1 MVNKAAVNKPKPGR
15 VARHSG
21 DAPARQEDGRWNEL
35 LEISAKSFAEHGY
48 KSTTLQDI
56 ADQFGVLK
64 GSLYHYIRSKDDLL
78 FEIVRAV
85 YTRGLDNLRELAAA
99 ESDPAARL
107 RSVVRGH
114 VLYLID
120 NLVETSVLLHEFEQ
134 LSTARREQ
142 IALHEYSAILAA
154 LIEDAQR
161 AGVVKPGVD
170 AQLAALAALG
180 AMNWVYRWYR
190 PDGRKSP
197 AEIADQ
203 YAEIVIAGLLEA

>member
-1 MVNKAAVNKPKPGR
+1 VNKPKPGR
-15 VARHSG
+15 GARHSG

-78 FEIVRAV
+78 FEIVWAV

-134 LSTARREQ
+134 LSAARREQ
-142 IALHEYSAILAA
+142 IALHEYSAILAG

-190 PDGRKSP
+190 SDGRKSP

-203 YAEIVIAGLLEA
+203 YAEIVVAGLLEA

>member
-1 MVNKAAVNKPKPGR
+1 VVNRAKPGR
-15 VARHSG
+15 ATRHSG

-35 LEISAKSFAEHGY
+35 LAISATSFAEHGY

-85 YTRGLDNLRELAAA
+85 YTRGVDNLRELAAA
-99 ESDPAARL
+99 DTDPATRL

-134 LSTARREQ
+134 LSEARREQ
-142 IALHEYSAILAA
+142 IALHEYSAILAD

-161 AGVVKPGVD
+161 AGVVRSGVD

-190 PDGRKSP
+190 PDGRRSP

-203 YAEIVIAGLLEA
+203 YAEIVIAGLLEP